1 MKSLIKL
8 FAAIAAVI
16 FALVAVIKIV
26 QKCSWKDAV
35 GILEEL
41 YGEIRENCCSCCG
54 TNTKSECSEAAEAPE
69 ESEEA

>member
-1 MKSLIKL
+1 MMKSLIKL

-26 QKCSWKDAV
+26 QKCSWKEAV

-41 YGEIRENCCSCCG
+41 CCEIRENCCPCCS
-54 TNTKSECSEAAEAPE
+54 TSTTSESSEAPE
-69 ESEEA
+69 EA

>member
-1 MKSLIKL
+1 MMKSLIKL

-26 QKCSWKDAV
+26 QNCSWKEAV

-41 YGEIRENCCSCCG
+41 CREIRENCCSCC
-54 TNTKSECSEAAEAPE
+54 TTSTKSECSEAPE
-69 ESEEA
+69 EA

>member
-8 FAAIAAVI
+8 FAALAAVI

-26 QKCSWKDAV
+26 QKCSWKEAV

-41 YGEIRENCCSCCG
+41 CKEIRENCCSCYSTDPEQDKATG
-54 TNTKSECSEAAEAPE
+54 EA
-69 ESEEA
+69 

>member
-8 FAAIAAVI
+8 FAALAAVI

-26 QKCSWKDAV
+26 QKCSWKEAV

-41 YGEIRENCCSCCG
+41 CNEIRENCYSCC
-54 TNTKSECSEAAEAPE
+54 SAAPE
-69 ESEEA
+69 QDEATGEV

>member
-26 QKCSWKDAV
+26 QKCSWKEAV

-41 YGEIRENCCSCCG
+41 CCEIRENCSSCCG
-54 TNTKSECSEAAEAPE
+54 TSTTSESSDAPE
-69 ESEEA
+69 EA